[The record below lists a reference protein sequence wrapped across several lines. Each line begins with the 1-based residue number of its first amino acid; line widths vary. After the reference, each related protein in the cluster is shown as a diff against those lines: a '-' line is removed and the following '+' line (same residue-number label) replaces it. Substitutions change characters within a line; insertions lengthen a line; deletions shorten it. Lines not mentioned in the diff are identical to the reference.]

1 MSKENNV
8 VSTNVRP
15 AGKKLNITIKK
26 WGDAG
31 DCVLGRVIKIQ
42 DFTSAKYGKTQNE
55 YLIETE
61 IGIQSVL
68 LNAGTDRQ
76 LGCFDILGKI
86 IYIEYKGKE
95 DLTDGRSFKKFDVEL
110 IEEKK

>member
-1 MSKENNV
+1 MNKENKV
-8 VSTNVRP
+8 EVTNVRP
-15 AGKKLNITIKK
+15 TGKKLNITIKK
-26 WGDAG
+26 WGDVG
-31 DCVLGRVIKIQ
+31 DWVLGRVIKIQ

-61 IGIQSVL
+61 TGIQSVL
-68 LNAGTDRQ
+68 LNNGTDRQ
-76 LGCFDILGKI
+76 LSCFDITGKI

-95 DLTDGRSFKKFDVEL
+95 DLADGRSFKKFDVEL